1 MPLRVRDLAEVGC
14 HTSTAS
20 LSASLRAFQPR
31 TTAFNL
37 HTPDGRRLSGTASR
51 FIALSVLTIPRRP
64 LRKTHTVFD
73 LHSPCRPCPRWPWQA
88 ACACPSDAHLF
99 QHLRH
104 RMPSWGLHV
113 QLSSFGILTTC
124 SSNSL
129 QLRRRLFLS
138 TQINSINFVM
148 RCTATSIHA
157 LHRPSLYS

>member
-1 MPLRVRDLAEVGC
+1 MPHIHRIAQRLLARIPAPHHRVQSSYARWSSAQWHCVSLYRFERPDD
-14 HTSTAS
+14 TS
-20 LSASLRAFQPR
+20 P
-31 TTAFNL
+31 
-37 HTPDGRRLSGTASR
+37 TPAQDA
-51 FIALSVLTIPRRP
+51 
-64 LRKTHTVFD
+64 HTVFD

-88 ACACPSDAHLF
+88 ACACPSDVHLF

-157 LHRPSLYS
+157 LHRPSLYF